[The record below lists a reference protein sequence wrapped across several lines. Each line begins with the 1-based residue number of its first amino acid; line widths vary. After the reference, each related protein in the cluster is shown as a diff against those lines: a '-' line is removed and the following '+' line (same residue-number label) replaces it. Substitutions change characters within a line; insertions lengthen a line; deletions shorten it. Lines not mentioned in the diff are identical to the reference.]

1 MARQAIAE
9 FYALPHSPHLM
20 KTDCGYTLMALR
32 GLSKEIS
39 TRYIERIT
47 INGVDHEFKP
57 LGDHTVMLIPSFIQ
71 EAQSLRIFCKD
82 EASD

>member
-1 MARQAIAE
+1 
-9 FYALPHSPHLM
+9 M

-32 GLSKEIS
+32 GLSKVIS
-39 TRYIERIT
+39 TRHIKSIT

-57 LGDHTVMLIPSFIQ
+57 LGDHTVMLIPSFSQ
-71 EAQSLRIFCKD
+71 EAQSLRIFSND